1 MSQKSWMDD
10 VDIANEELQ
19 LIAEDGVY
27 DIADRLE
34 SKSPLISVCSSFDTK
49 GYFISIQIWKWRFP
63 LEKYQQ
69 IVINPGHSTLV
80 EAQSIL

>member
-10 VDIANEELQ
+10 VDIANEEFQ

-49 GYFISIQIWKWRFP
+49 GYFISIQI
-63 LEKYQQ
+63 
-69 IVINPGHSTLV
+69 
-80 EAQSIL
+80 